1 MASRLGATIR
11 SSIRDQISEVSIVS
25 DSEIALYWLKSTKK
39 LPTFVANQCDRIK
52 AIQNDILKGDIS
64 THYYHVVTSHNPA
77 DAGTRGLTA
86 IDIANHDWVRGPR
99 WLEKDNTTWPIKS
112 INAIQIPEEDE
123 SVSIIPAMNAEIA
136 DEDNVHQ
143 CIFQLARYAHLNKA
157 LRVTATVGKLL
168 HKWVVRTNE
177 HRQRNI
183 ALSIISKFDLSSEI
197 LSSDIETSEEILLV
211 QEQQHWSISELQN
224 RYHNKN
230 VVRDEKG
237 ILRHE
242 SRLQNAAIP
251 FDTKSPIFIPHES
264 GLTRLILQK
273 IHLDNAHS
281 GKEHT
286 LTIARQKYWIPRAS
300 NAFQKYLKNC
310 QICKRYQGLPLGAP
324 AMPSLPKDRV
334 IATKPFENTGCDFMG
349 PFLSKTEEKMYVCLF
364 TCLTTRAVHLELVEN
379 MTTGEFLNSFMRFVS
394 RRGVPK
400 IMRTDCGTNFK
411 HGEKIIATMFEKND
425 ITNTSL
431 MSYCATEKIKWLF
444 NTPSAPWMG
453 GVWERLVGS
462 VKRALNKCIGRKK
475 LAFTEMYTVLT
486 KIEAILN
493 TRPLTKLNTEDI
505 TKIPLRPIDFLQGN
519 VKFSIPNATDFDID
533 DPSYDPEFIQ
543 TEQQA
548 MEAVQFAENI
558 ATKFWESWRMEY
570 LTSLRD
576 SQRLQLK
583 QPRHLTRKH
592 PEIGEIVIIEQDLT
606 PRGNWPYGKITEI
619 ITSKDGLVRSAKIL
633 MPNHKVIQR
642 PLNKIYPL
650 EIRSGT
656 NEPPPLEPTQGH
668 ESPSHSTTQRQE
680 PHQVETTEEQQLPQ
694 NQRNGL
700 QRATKTRARQFFRE
714 FAADLENSR
723 SSSNVNI
730 SLFTLALL
738 TLVIPNSAQSI
749 KCSNGTV
756 HIKPQSNQYELCI
769 GNECRKIINN
779 TESGKYLLP
788 ISPDGSPVM
797 VQIIENKEQTSLNET
812 AFCKRPEFCDHH
824 YLLSKSLLGN
834 PHCWPT
840 GAIATCAIFLYIST
854 LLVLTFLL
862 ALRKSVPCHKSKRNT
877 RNQQWHAQRIQ
888 NQLSVFELAPIR
900 NNKTVAMCIIC
911 TLLSTTNACQHGY
924 TRHSADLVCDQNNL
938 CHYEYSRELL
948 FNSIQSELCIELV
961 YMNKSI
967 GSIKF
972 YKKPVQLK
980 CTKLVESFTRPTQV
994 QIYSVERCAQ
1004 AGSCT
1009 IGKCQ
1014 SVGTNETIPEL
1025 KIAAKYPGYTGCFNG
1040 CGGLLCGCFMPQP
1053 SCVFYKIAHKPLSK
1067 RIFEIVKC
1075 LHWTP
1080 TIPLDI
1086 DMTILGKHKML
1097 SLNITPYVTQKIDKL
1112 NITAISLQKSLF
1124 AATYSRFA
1132 IAENISYIL
1141 PDEFK
1146 VPVECE
1152 SAMQAQ
1158 NHFSDCFNRVKCE
1171 CGNSVQSCQCPEDSI
1186 RTLRATNRH
1195 TLPIQT
1201 PYGTITNERNQ

>member
-1 MASRLGATIR
+1 
-11 SSIRDQISEVSIVS
+11 
-25 DSEIALYWLKSTKK
+25 
-39 LPTFVANQCDRIK
+39 
-52 AIQNDILKGDIS
+52 
-64 THYYHVVTSHNPA
+64 
-77 DAGTRGLTA
+77 
-86 IDIANHDWVRGPR
+86 
-99 WLEKDNTTWPIKS
+99 
-112 INAIQIPEEDE
+112 
-123 SVSIIPAMNAEIA
+123 
-136 DEDNVHQ
+136 
-143 CIFQLARYAHLNKA
+143 
-157 LRVTATVGKLL
+157 
-168 HKWVVRTNE
+168 
-177 HRQRNI
+177 
-183 ALSIISKFDLSSEI
+183 
-197 LSSDIETSEEILLV
+197 
-211 QEQQHWSISELQN
+211 
-224 RYHNKN
+224 
-230 VVRDEKG
+230 
-237 ILRHE
+237 
-242 SRLQNAAIP
+242 
-251 FDTKSPIFIPHES
+251 
-264 GLTRLILQK
+264 
-273 IHLDNAHS
+273 
-281 GKEHT
+281 
-286 LTIARQKYWIPRAS
+286 
-300 NAFQKYLKNC
+300 
-310 QICKRYQGLPLGAP
+310 
-324 AMPSLPKDRV
+324 
-334 IATKPFENTGCDFMG
+334 
-349 PFLSKTEEKMYVCLF
+349 
-364 TCLTTRAVHLELVEN
+364 
-379 MTTGEFLNSFMRFVS
+379 
-394 RRGVPK
+394 
-400 IMRTDCGTNFK
+400 
-411 HGEKIIATMFEKND
+411 
-425 ITNTSL
+425 
-431 MSYCATEKIKWLF
+431 
-444 NTPSAPWMG
+444 
-453 GVWERLVGS
+453 
-462 VKRALNKCIGRKK
+462 
-475 LAFTEMYTVLT
+475 MYTVLT

-680 PHQVETTEEQQLPQ
+680 PHHVETTEEQQLPQ
-694 NQRNGL
+694 NRRNGL

-900 NNKTVAMCIIC
+900 NNTMCIIC

-948 FNSIQSELCIELV
+948 FNSIQSEMCIELV

-972 YKKPVQLK
+972 YKNPVQFK

-1201 PYGTITNERNQ
+1201 PYGTITNERNQILAYSNEEELILHVESRVIKESTALIINQNCTTNVSPVRGCYNCPHGAEVQINCSSRTPAIVTVTCETHTFPIRCAYPSNNNSIIMHFDKAIVHETCALHCAAAPQQFEIKGTLLYHISHTNKSIFVNQVHTVPIHHQWFRDVSIPDLKPLVKTIVTHWKLTVAAMSTVFLLVALSYAAGPIIILYCAKFILGAARLVGHATMVCIRNCVHHAFCTFSTVRRN